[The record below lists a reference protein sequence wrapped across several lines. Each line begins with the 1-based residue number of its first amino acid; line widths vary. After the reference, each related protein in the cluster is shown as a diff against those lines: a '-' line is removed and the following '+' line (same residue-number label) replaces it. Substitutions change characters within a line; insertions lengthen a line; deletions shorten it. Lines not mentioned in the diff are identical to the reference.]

1 MSVSPALKPSA
12 FTVEESI
19 ADRFVDLFCA
29 GVARLKIGNPMG
41 AGPISVQW
49 RVAPIHPQA
58 LRIME
63 RQAG

>member
-29 GVARLKIGNPMG
+29 GVARLKVGNPMERDRYRSNG
-41 AGPISVQW
+41 A
-49 RVAPIHPQA
+49 
-58 LRIME
+58 
-63 RQAG
+63 